1 MTKQGGVKEFMTT
14 WHTSERAYLPQWAM
28 RDKSSL
34 MESGASTRALP
45 MFRAFDLIG
54 APNESITLLANR
66 DHKIGVASVC
76 GAEQEFRRHVDF
88 DTVYFQFAGE
98 TTIETEFGEYVMAA
112 GDLIHIPEGI
122 AHRSSGTADSLRWFA
137 HVNAP
142 FTSFMSN
149 EDEVSHTKFHVKRI
163 NGPNWDIPADRR
175 SAPKD
180 RVTERMICWDD
191 KPDDLSIFKRDYADL
206 TPATSTSPR
215 EKRSGVVKLRAFDL
229 FKEIA
234 GTSGEPKPVFRS
246 KHLELKVYNI
256 VGEQFAFHRALRSEE
271 VRIHFRGDAL
281 DMSEV
286 GNVETKPGT
295 VTVIPRGIGH
305 SVVTAPVDCPNF
317 LRLNFYSELPW
328 SYPHDVTRHHF
339 ESRFEITTDVLV
351 KASWRQERSA

>member
-1 MTKQGGVKEFMTT
+1 MTKQGNAKEFMTT
-14 WHTSERAYLPQWAM
+14 WHTSERSYLPQWAM

-34 MESGASTRALP
+34 MNSGKSTRAVP

-54 APNESITLLANR
+54 EPDQQITVLAND

-98 TTIETEFGEYVMAA
+98 TVIETEFGEYVMSA
-112 GDLIHIPEGI
+112 GDLMHIPEGI
-122 AHRSSGTADSLRWFA
+122 AHRSNGTADSLRWFA
-137 HVNAP
+137 YVRAP
-142 FTSFMSN
+142 FTSFMTN
-149 EDEVSHTKFHVKRI
+149 DDEVSHTKFTMKRVG
-163 NGPNWDIPADRR
+163 GPNWTIPADRK

-180 RVTERMICWDD
+180 RVVERMICWDD
-191 KPDDLSIFKRDYADL
+191 KADDVSLFNREYADL
-206 TPATSTSPR
+206 VPATSTSPR
-215 EKRSGVVKLRAFDL
+215 EKKSGITKLRAFDL

-234 GTSGEPKPVFRS
+234 GTSGEPKPVFRAR
-246 KHLELKVYNI
+246 HLELKVYNI

-271 VRIHFRGDAL
+271 VRIQYRGDAL

-286 GNVETKPGT
+286 GNVDTKPGT

-305 SVVTAPVDCPNF
+305 SVITTPVDCPDF

-328 SYPHDVTRHHF
+328 SYPHDLTKHHF
-339 ESRFEITTDVLV
+339 DSRFELTSEVVTP
-351 KASWRQERSA
+351 AAWRKSA